1 MNKQDS
7 SENTLEEKTENR
19 GKMMMMM
26 MMICELFCSSNQENN
41 KIKKNLILQT
51 YQKVLQFLVPPSG

>member
-19 GKMMMMM
+19 GKMMMM
-26 MMICELFCSSNQENN
+26 ICKLLCSSNQEIN
-41 KIKKNLILQT
+41 KIKENLILQT
-51 YQKVLQFLVPPSG
+51 YQKVLQFLFPPSGQLL